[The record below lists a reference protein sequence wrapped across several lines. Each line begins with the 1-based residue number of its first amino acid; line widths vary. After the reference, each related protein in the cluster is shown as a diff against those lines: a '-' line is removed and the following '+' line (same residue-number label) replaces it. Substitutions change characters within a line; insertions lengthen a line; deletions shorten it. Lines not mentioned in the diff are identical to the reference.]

1 LDPGFRPPFGCDRDF
16 ADEAARGDF
25 AADFAADVAARG
37 DFAADLVDRFADP
50 LSRSPL
56 SIGSS

>member
-1 LDPGFRPPFGCDRDF
+1 LDAGFRPPFGC
-16 ADEAARGDF
+16 DEAARGDF